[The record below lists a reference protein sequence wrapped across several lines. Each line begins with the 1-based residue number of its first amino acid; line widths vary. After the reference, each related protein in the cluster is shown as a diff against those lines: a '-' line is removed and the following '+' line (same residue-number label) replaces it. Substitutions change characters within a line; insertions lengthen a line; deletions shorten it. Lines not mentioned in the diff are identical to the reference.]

1 MRPKGP
7 PKGPW
12 DDEGNFWTKLA
23 RDQNQSFTTSSDYY
37 AHEGMGCFLQLI
49 FYCIL
54 GFMFYVF
61 ISWAS
66 GGFDGFNK
74 PEQRCAEYTVDY
86 SVNEGGKAICTRY
99 EIKDSNY
106 KSKNDWG
113 FCKRPYASD
122 YTYDSMGPYEKGLH
136 PDFYCWDKKFIDNP
150 RTITIDPSK
159 NIDPSKKCIKR
170 VKYSDGTYV
179 NYGIHPDEY
188 CPED

>member
-1 MRPKGP
+1 MRPKRP
-7 PKGPW
+7 PKGEW
-12 DDEGNFWTKLA
+12 DDERNFWTRLVLKLTQ
-23 RDQNQSFTTSSDYY
+23 DEFSHEDNYYIHETT
-37 AHEGMGCFLQLI
+37 GRFLQLI
-49 FYCIL
+49 FYCFL
-54 GFMFYVF
+54 GLMIYLF
-61 ISWAS
+61 IAWAS

-86 SVNEGGKAICTRY
+86 SVNEGGKALCTRY

-122 YTYDSMGPYEKGLH
+122 GTYDSMKPREKGLH
-136 PDFYCWDKKFIDNP
+136 PDFYCWDKKVIDNP
-150 RTITIDPSK
+150 HTIT
-159 NIDPSKKCIKR
+159 IDPSKKCIKR

-179 NYGIHPDEY
+179 DYGIHPDEY